1 MVEAQEQ
8 TSDLMWA
15 MSVIR
20 GKGDEH
26 DSVEHAE
33 WVIKHIEIH
42 GATVGIRK
50 RATIF
55 LEGMEPSYGNSWH

>member
-15 MSVIR
+15 MSVLR

-26 DSVEHAE
+26 DSLEHAT
-33 WVIKHIEIH
+33 WLLNRIEQD
-42 GATVGIRK
+42 GASVGIRK
-50 RATIF
+50 RAANF
-55 LEGMEPSYGNSWH
+55 LEGLGVRYGNSRH

>member
-33 WVIKHIEIH
+33 WIIKQIEEN
-42 GATVGIRK
+42 GATLRIRK
-50 RATIF
+50 RAAIF
-55 LEGMEPSYGNSWH
+55 LEGMGPRYGNSRH